1 MVWIGFLGG
10 AVFWSLHLLLSYL
23 AVAMSC
29 RGGWTAEVVA
39 SLGGTVPVLHVLS
52 VLAVG
57 GTLACGAAAVAV
69 LRRGEGPRHRGLA
82 SVGLGLDAI
91 FLVAILFA
99 ASSVFLVPV
108 CG

>member
-1 MVWIGFLGG
+1 MIWIGVLGG
-10 AVFWSLHLLLSYL
+10 AVAWSLHLLLSYL
-23 AVAMSC
+23 AIAMSC

-39 SLGGTVPVLHVLS
+39 ALGGVIPVLHALSALGVLGAL
-52 VLAVG
+52 VAG
-57 GTLACGAAAVAV
+57 GAAILV
-69 LRRGEGPRHRGLA
+69 LRRGEDPRHRGLA

-91 FLVAILFA
+91 FLVAIGFA